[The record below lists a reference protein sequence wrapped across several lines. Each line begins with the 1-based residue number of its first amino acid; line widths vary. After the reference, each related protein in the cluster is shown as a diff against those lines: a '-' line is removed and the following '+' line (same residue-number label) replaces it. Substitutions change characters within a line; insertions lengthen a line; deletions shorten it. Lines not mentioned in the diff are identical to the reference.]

1 MIKSMTGFGKAVA
14 ETTKRKIYAEV
25 KSLNSKQ
32 FDLTLKVPWLYKE
45 KEAEIRNLINK
56 KLDRGKIDFN
66 IYFDVLEEESSS
78 IINQDVVKNYYRQL
92 QTIANDLNMTLD
104 NTVLGTIMRLPDA
117 LKNEREELDEDE
129 WDALKNI
136 IDEALSQIDTYRI
149 DEGKAIEADFKK
161 AIARILD
168 MLAQVEKLDGE
179 RIVKVRQR
187 LNSSL
192 SEFIDNGTLDKNRLE
207 QEIIYYIEKLDINEE
222 KVRLRKHCE
231 YFLDKMED
239 STSNG
244 KVLNFISQEMGRE
257 INTMGSKANDADIQ
271 RLVVGMKDELEK
283 IKEQT
288 LNVL

>member
-92 QTIANDLNMTLD
+92 QTIADDLNLTLD

-117 LKNEREELDEDE
+117 LKNEREELDENE

-192 SEFIDNGTLDKNRLE
+192 SEFIDNDTLDKNRLE

>member
-1 MIKSMTGFGKAVA
+1 
-14 ETTKRKIYAEV
+14 
-25 KSLNSKQ
+25 
-32 FDLTLKVPWLYKE
+32 
-45 KEAEIRNLINK
+45 
-56 KLDRGKIDFN
+56 
-66 IYFDVLEEESSS
+66 
-78 IINQDVVKNYYRQL
+78 L